1 MNIAIISPID
11 EKCGVCQYTTSLKE
25 ALLRLSDYN
34 VLTIGYKNYQKAL
47 YEANKPIHDLI
58 HIQYVP
64 GLYPDKELL
73 RRTIIDYPNP
83 VVITAHHFD
92 KFLESLQDNVDKIIV
107 HDEIYKNE
115 PKITYL
121 VQGCP
126 VFDEINNKK
135 VLRKELAIPSYAKV
149 ICSFGFMMKWKR
161 LDYVLQSFA
170 PYLAL
175 NRDLFIILLH
185 SYHEHDEEE
194 GIRIEKELERIIY
207 DYNISNQCI
216 INHTFMSKDMINK
229 YIQASDIGI
238 LFAFDKIGSH
248 GSSAV
253 MKEYISGR
261 CPVIASDIPH
271 YGDIE
276 AGNVKV
282 QSGDMISFIYNT
294 LYFLYD
300 SDELFFLREEQKEN
314 YEKYNYD
321 EFAKKH
327 IEIYNQLEVNRG
339 VLVKPNLPLRC
350 FGKAKPSAIEAIPS

>member
-1 MNIAIISPID
+1 MKLAIISPIG
-11 EKCGVCQYTTSLKE
+11 ERCGVSEYTYSLKQSI
-25 ALLRLSDYN
+25 LSVSDYEID
-34 VLTIGYKNYQKAL
+34 TISYKGYQDAL
-47 YEANKPIHDLI
+47 YKEDRPYDLI

-64 GLYPDKELL
+64 GLFPDKELF
-73 RRTIIDYPNP
+73 RKTIIDYPNP
-83 VVITAHHFD
+83 IIITAHHFD
-92 KFLESLQDNVDKIIV
+92 NFLKSIRDEVDYFIV
-107 HDEIYKNE
+107 HDKEYKRL
-115 PKITYL
+115 PTVVSPDITPQEFI

-126 VFDEINNKK
+126 VFDEINKK
-135 VLRKELAIPSYAKV
+135 EKKALRKELAIPSYAKV
-149 ICSFGFMMKWKR
+149 IASFGFMMRWKR
-161 LDYVLQSFA
+161 LDYVLESFA

-194 GIRIEKELERIIY
+194 GIRIEKELQRIIY

-216 INHTFMSKDMINK
+216 INHTFLSKDVINK
-229 YIQASDIGI
+229 YIQASDVGI
-238 LFAFDKIGSH
+238 LFSFDAIGSH

-271 YGDIE
+271 YSDIE
-276 AGNVKV
+276 DGAIKV
-282 QSGDMISFIYNT
+282 QAGDMTAFIYNT

-300 SDELFFLREEQKEN
+300 ADELFFLREAQKEN

-327 IEIYNQLEVNRG
+327 IEIYETVG
-339 VLVKPNLPLRC
+339 
-350 FGKAKPSAIEAIPS
+350 G